1 MVILPRRDVGSAAR
15 AAFPSL
21 GEIPALSNDIQSS
34 ARLILCSCAS
44 QEEARRI
51 AGKLIDERLAGCV
64 SALPGME
71 STYRWQGAI
80 ERSTES
86 LLLIKTDA
94 AHLERAKE
102 LVLASHSYEVPEI
115 LVLEI
120 AGGSTP
126 YLAWLA
132 EALK

>member
-1 MVILPRRDVGSAAR
+1 
-15 AAFPSL
+15 
-21 GEIPALSNDIQSS
+21 LSDHGKSS
-34 ARLILCSCAS
+34 ARLILCSCAN
-44 QEEARRI
+44 QEEARQI
-51 AGKLIDERLAGCV
+51 AVKLVEERLAGCA
-64 SALPGME
+64 SALPGVE
-71 STYRWQGAI
+71 SIYRWQGAI